1 MSDLSRGIGFRAATL
16 PERAPTIPDWSVVTQ
31 PRARAA
37 LKDVYA
43 AANWD
48 RRGEALDLGSAR
60 ILAALL
66 RQYAEFGRPPSRT
79 ELAAAVGLTES
90 SVIGCL
96 ERLARHDLILLDR
109 TTGTIQGAY
118 PFTQATTGHSITL
131 ITTNRTIA
139 TMCAIDALGAGAMC
153 REDVTI
159 RSACSFCAAPIEG
172 HTFARGIALG
182 GIAPVGAVVW
192 AGLRESSGCAADTLC
207 GELLF
212 FCSEAHLDGWRAG
225 RPGAGYRLSPAEA
238 FEVGKALFID
248 RAMMNETLGDEEAKV
263 LS

>member
-1 MSDLSRGIGFRAATL
+1 V
-16 PERAPTIPDWSVVTQ
+16 PTTPDWSVVTQ

-43 AANWD
+43 AAKWD
-48 RRGEALDLGSAR
+48 RRREALDLVSAR

-79 ELAAAVGLTES
+79 ELAAAVGLSER

-96 ERLARHDLILLDR
+96 ERLAQHDLILLDR
-109 TTGTIQGAY
+109 ATGAIQGAY
-118 PFTQATTGHSITL
+118 PFTQAATGHSITL
-131 ITTNRTIA
+131 IATNRTLA

-153 REDVTI
+153 REDVTL

-172 HTFARGIALG
+172 HTVARGMALG
-182 GIAPVGAVVW
+182 GVTPVGAVVW
-192 AGLRESSGCAADTLC
+192 AGLRESRGCATDTLC
-207 GELLF
+207 SELLF
-212 FCSEAHLDGWRAG
+212 FCCDAHLDGSRAK

-248 RAMMNETLGDEEAKV
+248 RAMMNEAPGDEEAKAP
-263 LS
+263 S